1 MFFTVF
7 LTWTA
12 EVKPKRWTHPTA
24 VSCLSWASSKWNVAP
39 NKSMRNWLDA
49 LDCWSRDA
57 IEILWFVKSS
67 YSLSDKS
74 QRVQR
79 ETNTIETEIRKHVN
93 KVSWYI
99 KSLLLML
106 RLQLMDVPYQKR
118 GICCV
123 KSQLLARHDV
133 KGGKQTAG
141 LRPQKAEIC
150 SFKSSWRTRWS
161 HKST

>member
-1 MFFTVF
+1 MDAPYSRELSQLGIFKVECGSESKYEKQIRCVRF
-7 LTWTA
+7 L
-12 EVKPKRWTHPTA
+12 ESR
-24 VSCLSWASSKWNVAP
+24 CNWN
-39 NKSMRNWLDA
+39 
-49 LDCWSRDA
+49 
-57 IEILWFVKSS
+57 LWFVKSS
-67 YSLSDKS
+67 DSLWDKS

-79 ETNTIETEIRKHVN
+79 ATNTIETDIRKHVN

-106 RLQLMDVPYQKR
+106 HLLLMDVPYQKR

-161 HKST
+161 QKST